1 MLRMMKSARTVNLN
15 VNKCP
20 SAARIPELASDS
32 GIAPSST
39 PCGQMY
45 LQKKGSPIPSELVTN
60 AGSSI
65 TKTTR
70 ITYFRY
76 RRSFSFAVESF
87 LPGILCSRS
96 WNHPNGQRN
105 PQINRPNRTP
115 NRMKNPVM

>member
-1 MLRMMKSARTVNLN
+1 MMKSTRIVNLN
-15 VNKCP
+15 VNRCP
-20 SAARIPELASDS
+20 SAARIPELASES

-45 LQKKGSPIPSELVTN
+45 LQKKGSPIPNELVTN

-76 RRSFSFAVESF
+76 RKGFSFAVESF
-87 LPGILCSRS
+87 LPGILCSS
-96 WNHPNGQRN
+96 LN
-105 PQINRPNRTP
+105 PSAEADQ
-115 NRMKNPVM
+115 KVFV